1 MADLTKLSRRDLDD
15 AIADLERRLW
25 RLETEREETAREL
38 NQLRAEDRRRVWR
51 PPAESDAAPR

>member
-25 RLETEREETAREL
+25 RLETEREEAAREL
-38 NQLRAEDRRRVWR
+38 NQLRAEDRRRLWR